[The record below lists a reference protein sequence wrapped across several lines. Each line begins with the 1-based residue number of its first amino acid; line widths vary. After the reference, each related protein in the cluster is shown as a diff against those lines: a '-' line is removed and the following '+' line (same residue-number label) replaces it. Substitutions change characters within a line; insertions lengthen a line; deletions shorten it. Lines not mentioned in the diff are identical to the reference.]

1 MSPRRPVLIL
11 VAALCAMGVLI
22 GVAPA
27 AWSAPDVEVAAKTI
41 LAGDSVYNDPA
52 AENTLTSSQVA
63 DLTTQ
68 IRGTGVPIFLAVLP
82 NSAKGGGTVDDT
94 LVAFKNAVGLGGV
107 YAVVAG
113 NQFRA
118 GSTKG
123 SASDLAT
130 QAFQQEKGNGVFA
143 VLTTFVSLTGDR
155 FGSTG
160 GNSSS
165 SDSTGS
171 TVGMA
176 ILGVFLFLFF
186 GFIAL
191 VIGVIV
197 FVTRRA
203 SKKKAQE
210 LADVRKTI
218 DEDITEYGERLGAF
232 SLNDPDWDD
241 ATRADMQRALD
252 SYDRAKTATA
262 AMTSAADAVNVTTA
276 LEDGRYALACVEAR
290 LAHAALPERRPPCF
304 VDPRHGPSVA
314 DVLWSPPGLAAREA
328 PMCAACKVAVESG
341 QQPQGLM
348 VTSGGAQQP
357 YWQAGPAYAP
367 YARGYYSP
375 FGDVMTGV
383 MVGTMLG
390 NMWGSPAYAQPV
402 QGQSNWTDGGGSG
415 WSFGGGDGGDFGGG
429 GGGFGGGDF
438 GGGGGG
444 DF

>member
-1 MSPRRPVLIL
+1 MTGRRFVSSV
-11 VAALCAMGVLI
+11 VAALCALGILI
-22 GVAPA
+22 GIAPS

-41 LAGDSVYNDPA
+41 RTGESVYNDPA
-52 AENTLTSSQVA
+52 AENALTSSQVA
-63 DLTTQ
+63 DLTSQ
-68 IRGTGVPIFLAVLP
+68 IRATGVPIFVAVLP
-82 NSAKGGGTVDDT
+82 DSAKGGGTVDET

-130 QAFQQEKGNGVFA
+130 QAFQQEKDNGVFA
-143 VLTTFVSLTGDR
+143 VLTSFVSLTGDR
-155 FGSTG
+155 FGSG
-160 GNSSS
+160 GTSSS
-165 SDSTGS
+165 SSSSGS
-171 TVGMA
+171 SSVGL
-176 ILGVFLFLFF
+176 IFVVLFFLFF
-186 GFIAL
+186 FGIFAVVAGV
-191 VIGVIV
+191 VIFV
-197 FVTRRA
+197 FARSR
-203 SKKKAQE
+203 KKKAQE

-232 SLNDPDWDD
+232 SLNDPNWDD

-262 AMTSAADAVNVTTA
+262 GMRSANDAVNVTTA
-276 LEDGRYALACVEAR
+276 LEDGRYALACVTAR
-290 LAHAALPERRPPCF
+290 LNQQALPERRPPCF

-314 DVLWSPPGLAAREA
+314 DVVWAPPGLAARA
-328 PMCAACKVAVESG
+328 VPMCAADKVAVESG
-341 QQPQGLM
+341 QQPQGML
-348 VTSGGAQQP
+348 VTSGGTTQP
-357 YWQAGPAYAP
+357 YWQAGPAYTP

-390 NMWGSPAYAQPV
+390 NMWSSPAYAQPG
-402 QGQSNWTDGGGSG
+402 QGQGWNDSGGDSG
-415 WSFGGGDGGDFGGG
+415 WSFGGGGGGDFG

>member
-1 MSPRRPVLIL
+1 MTVRRIVSSL
-11 VAALCAMGVLI
+11 VATLCALGVLI
-22 GVAPA
+22 GVAPS

-52 AENTLTSSQVA
+52 AENSLSSSEVS

-68 IRGTGVPIFLAVLP
+68 IRATGVPIFIAVLP
-82 NSAKGGGTVDDT
+82 DSAKGGGTVDDT
-94 LVAFKNAVGLGGV
+94 LVAFKSAVGLGGV
-107 YAVVAG
+107 YAVIAG

-130 QAFQQEKGNGVFA
+130 QAFQQQKGNGVFA
-143 VLTTFVSLTGDR
+143 VLSSFVSLTGDR
-155 FGSTG
+155 FGSSG
-160 GNSSS
+160 SSSGSSGS
-165 SDSTGS
+165 SDSGSS
-171 TVGMA
+171 TVGMV
-176 ILGVFLFLFF
+176 ILGVLLFLFF
-186 GFIAL
+186 GFFAV

-197 FVTRRA
+197 FVVRR
-203 SKKKAQE
+203 SNKKKAQE
-210 LADVRKTI
+210 LADVRKAV
-218 DEDITEYGERLGAF
+218 DADITEYGERLGSF

-262 AMTSAADAVNVTTA
+262 GMRSAADAVNVTTA

-290 LAHAALPERRPPCF
+290 LAQQALPERRPPCF

-314 DVLWSPPGLAAREA
+314 DVDWSPPGLTPRAV

-341 QQPQGLM
+341 QQPQGML
-348 VTSGGAQQP
+348 VTSGGTTQP

-383 MVGTMLG
+383 MVGTMLSG
-390 NMWGSPAYAQPV
+390 MWSSPAYAQPTQE
-402 QGQSNWTDGGGSG
+402 QGWTDGGSGGG
-415 WSFGGGDGGDFGGG
+415 WSFDGGGGGDFG

-438 GGGGGG
+438 GGGG